1 MSRNNIADAENFF
14 ETASKEEL
22 IDYLVK
28 TIQKE
33 VSKGDDAD
41 CDLVRE
47 CSDWLEELTED
58 EVTFTPE
65 ELEHKLEELKAGST
79 SEKPVKIRKKATRK
93 TFVRVALIAAVIFAI
108 SLASLSTVAMNNGYG
123 SAWEYMY
130 QNISKLFDMPSGKKI
145 REALSGKLKVTP
157 LEMAEMFACDRAIH
171 NTHPEEGINRALAD
185 GITVISDRYYYSSLA
200 YQGAALGYE
209 TVAALNL
216 DNPDIRTPD
225 LCVFLDLTP
234 EKSLERIGKR
244 GEATEIYENFD
255 YLTRT
260 RAMFF
265 DVFERLRARG
275 ENIAVIDAYGSVS
288 EVSERVLEAVLAIL

>member
-1 MSRNNIADAENFF
+1 
-14 ETASKEEL
+14 
-22 IDYLVK
+22 
-28 TIQKE
+28 
-33 VSKGDDAD
+33 
-41 CDLVRE
+41 
-47 CSDWLEELTED
+47 
-58 EVTFTPE
+58 
-65 ELEHKLEELKAGST
+65 
-79 SEKPVKIRKKATRK
+79 
-93 TFVRVALIAAVIFAI
+93 
-108 SLASLSTVAMNNGYG
+108 MNNQKFIVFEGIDG
-123 SAWEYMY
+123 AGKTTQIELLCAALEKRGLRCK
-130 QNISKLFDMPSGKKI
+130 ITAEPTDMPSGKEI
-145 REALSGKLKVTP
+145 RAALSGKTQKTA

-200 YQGAALGYE
+200 YQGAALGYD

-244 GEATEIYENFD
+244 DEATEIYENCD

-265 DVFERLRARG
+265 DVFDRLRARG

>member
-79 SEKPVKIRKKATRK
+79 SEKPVKIRKKVTRK

-123 SAWEYMY
+123 SVWEYVSVSVEKLLGMNRGEEIVENGIKVIKNTGIFTY
-130 QNISKLFDMPSGKKI
+130 KNMDDLMKAESLDILYPDVLPDDIRITELRFIEKSEKEYTLCFVFSNNLYVFNISNYY
-145 REALSGKLKVTP
+145 LKYVSAVDTYECITINDYCFYYTQKQEN
-157 LEMAEMFACDRAIH
+157 LYYAI
-171 NTHPEEGINRALAD
+171 LQYD
-185 GITVISDRYYYSSLA
+185 
-200 YQGAALGYE
+200 GYE
-209 TVAALNL
+209 YTIQSPNY
-216 DNPDIRTPD
+216 ND
-225 LCVFLDLTP
+225 LLTIINNM
-234 EKSLERIGKR
+234 KG
-244 GEATEIYENFD
+244 
-255 YLTRT
+255 
-260 RAMFF
+260 
-265 DVFERLRARG
+265 
-275 ENIAVIDAYGSVS
+275 
-288 EVSERVLEAVLAIL
+288 

>member
-1 MSRNNIADAENFF
+1 
-14 ETASKEEL
+14 
-22 IDYLVK
+22 
-28 TIQKE
+28 
-33 VSKGDDAD
+33 
-41 CDLVRE
+41 
-47 CSDWLEELTED
+47 
-58 EVTFTPE
+58 
-65 ELEHKLEELKAGST
+65 
-79 SEKPVKIRKKATRK
+79 
-93 TFVRVALIAAVIFAI
+93 
-108 SLASLSTVAMNNGYG
+108 MNNQKFIVFEGIDG
-123 SAWEYMY
+123 AGKTTQIELLCAALEKRGLRCK
-130 QNISKLFDMPSGKKI
+130 ITAEPTDMPSGKEI
-145 REALSGKLKVTP
+145 RAALSGKTQKTA

-200 YQGAALGYE
+200 YQGAALGYD

-265 DVFERLRARG
+265 DVFDRLRARG